1 MLWAAAAD
9 GALPD
14 DACDDPWG
22 PRLDPGERE
31 AVRAA
36 VRAVRAGAW

>member
-1 MLWAAAAD
+1 MLWAAAAE

-22 PRLDPGERE
+22 PPLPDAERD
-31 AVRAA
+31 AVR
-36 VRAVRAGAW
+36 RAVADARAAAA